1 MTETAPRASSFCFPE
16 TQWTEVIGAI
26 QGGDGGA
33 AWVGLTSFC
42 EQYRSAICGFFR
54 RHGCGP
60 EQAEDL
66 TQDFFAGRIMEQWQE
81 RNGFL
86 HALRRGE
93 CVRFRSFLCH
103 VLWRFLQDKWKEN
116 NAQRAGGGATH
127 IPLDCLETAGSGLPL
142 ETPEDFGREFDR
154 AFALEMIRNAARCS
168 KHSKYLEA
176 HLRGELSQQ
185 QAAAQLGISENAFK
199 QSYCRF
205 RERLAFNLWAEVSK
219 LAGPDEADIRAEIR
233 YLMSLFAEAAA

>member
-42 EQYRSAICGFFR
+42 EQYRPAICGFFR

-66 TQDFFAGRIMEQWQE
+66 TQDFFAGRILEQWQE

-116 NAQRAGGGATH
+116 NAQQAGGGATH
-127 IPLDCLETAGSGLPL
+127 VPLERLETAVDADRGRTVSTRSRMSFGHTGTAPAGAVSGHP
-142 ETPEDFGREFDR
+142 
-154 AFALEMIRNAARCS
+154 
-168 KHSKYLEA
+168 
-176 HLRGELSQQ
+176 
-185 QAAAQLGISENAFK
+185 
-199 QSYCRF
+199 
-205 RERLAFNLWAEVSK
+205 
-219 LAGPDEADIRAEIR
+219 
-233 YLMSLFAEAAA
+233 